1 MYIQNVH
8 LQYIH
13 LQFRQGSGFNVED
26 VRRKRRVSVYF
37 GGAAN
42 IPSENRPRIDRELV
56 KQSHSSLT
64 LMMSA
69 LSNMDT
75 PVLASRRKGT
85 CDKKFEIRRNPS
97 TARMKSDQ

>member
-26 VRRKRRVSVYF
+26 VRGKRRVSVYF

-42 IPSENRPRIDRELV
+42 IPSEN
-56 KQSHSSLT
+56 
-64 LMMSA
+64 
-69 LSNMDT
+69 
-75 PVLASRRKGT
+75 
-85 CDKKFEIRRNPS
+85 
-97 TARMKSDQ
+97 